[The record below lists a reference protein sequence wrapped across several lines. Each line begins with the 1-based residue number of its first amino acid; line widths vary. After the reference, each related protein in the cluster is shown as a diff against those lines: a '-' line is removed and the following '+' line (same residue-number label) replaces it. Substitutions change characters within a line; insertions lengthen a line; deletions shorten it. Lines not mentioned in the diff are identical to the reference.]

1 MTTTPVRP
9 SAAPT
14 QTPATGRRLDRLR
27 AAGVAAAFGA
37 GLVSAVQSFVN
48 GSFTAYLNA
57 GVGGPAPRNGI
68 VVATISFLSAVVV
81 LTALV
86 LAVPR
91 ARKGIARVVAS
102 LRAGRK
108 NASDAMR
115 AIHPGVAGIGRLRW
129 FQVIGGAAGGL
140 FVTAQSITVSAIGVA
155 MFVVATTAGQSVS
168 SLFCDRFGFAP
179 GGKHPI
185 TLGRAVGPILAVAA
199 VVVARWGTF
208 GNTGQ
213 LYLLVLPVAAGIC
226 VAAQHAVNGRVETTA
241 ATAAFGPRV
250 DRMPGALAATWVNFA
265 TGTVALFVTAAVA
278 LTIQGWPTAD
288 FPAEWWMYTGG
299 LLGALFIGTA
309 AAVVHR
315 IGVLLLALSLI
326 AGQIT
331 GGLVIDVLR
340 GQDLSVNALIA
351 VALTFC
357 AIAVPAIT
365 TRSNDAH

>member
-1 MTTTPVRP
+1 MTTTTQRA
-9 SAAPT
+9 SAAPAEAA
-14 QTPATGRRLDRLR
+14 PGPRLDRLK
-27 AAGVAAAFGA
+27 AVGVAAALGA
-37 GLVSAVQSFVN
+37 GLVSAVQSHVN

-68 VVATISFLSAVVV
+68 VVATISFTSA
-81 LTALV
+81 ALV
-86 LAVPR
+86 LALLLAFVPR
-91 ARKGIARVVAS
+91 ARKGVGRVVAS

-108 NASDAMR
+108 NAPDAIR

-140 FVTAQSITVSAIGVA
+140 FVTAQSITVGSIGVA

-179 GGKHPI
+179 GGRRAI
-185 TLGRAVGPILAVAA
+185 TLGRAIGPLLAVSA

-208 GNTGQ
+208 GNAGQ
-213 LYLLVLPVAAGIC
+213 LYLLVLPVSAGIC

-241 ATAAFGPRV
+241 AHAPFGPRV
-250 DRMPGALAATWVNFA
+250 DRIPGALSATFVNFLV
-265 TGTVALFVTAAVA
+265 GTVALFVAAGVA
-278 LTIQGWPTAD
+278 LTIQGLPTAD
-288 FPAEWWMYTGG
+288 FPGEWWMYTGG
-299 LLGALFIGTA
+299 VLGVVFIGTA

-315 IGVLLLALSLI
+315 IGALLLALSLI

-331 GGLVIDVLR
+331 GGLIIDALR
-340 GQDLSVNALIA
+340 GQDLAVNALVA

-357 AIAVPAIT
+357 AIAVPALT
-365 TRSNDAH
+365 KAPKPA

>member
-1 MTTTPVRP
+1 MTTTTERAA
-9 SAAPT
+9 AAP
-14 QTPATGRRLDRLR
+14 AEASAGRLDRLK
-27 AAGVAAAFGA
+27 AVGVAAALGA
-37 GLVSAVQSFVN
+37 GLVSAVQSHVN

-57 GVGGPAPRNGI
+57 GVGGPAPRNGV
-68 VVATISFLSAVVV
+68 VVATIAFTSAA
-81 LTALV
+81 LLLALV
-86 LAVPR
+86 VAFTPR
-91 ARKGIARVVAS
+91 ARKGMARVVAS

-108 NASDAMR
+108 NAPDAIR

-140 FVTAQSITVSAIGVA
+140 FVTAQSITVSSIGVA

-179 GGKHPI
+179 GGRRAI
-185 TLGRAVGPILAVAA
+185 TIGRAIGPLLAVCA

-208 GNTGQ
+208 GNTSQ

-241 ATAAFGPRV
+241 AHAPFGPRV
-250 DRMPGALAATWVNFA
+250 DRIPGALSATFVNFLV
-265 TGTVALFVTAAVA
+265 GTVALVVAAAVA
-278 LTIQGWPTAD
+278 LAIQGLPTAD
-288 FPAEWWMYTGG
+288 FPGEWWMYTGG
-299 LLGALFIGTA
+299 MLGVIFIGTA

-315 IGVLLLALSLI
+315 IGALLLALSLI

-331 GGLVIDVLR
+331 GGLIIDALR
-340 GQDLSVNALIA
+340 GQDPAVNALVA

-357 AIAVPAIT
+357 AIAVPALT
-365 TRSNDAH
+365 SAPKKR